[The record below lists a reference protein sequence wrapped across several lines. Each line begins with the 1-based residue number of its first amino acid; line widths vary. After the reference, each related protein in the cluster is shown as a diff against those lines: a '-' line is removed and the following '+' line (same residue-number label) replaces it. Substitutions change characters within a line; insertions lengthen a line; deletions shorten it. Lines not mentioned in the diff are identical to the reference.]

1 MEYQNNEK
9 INNNSGTDL
18 LYDMPVHL
26 VQASGGKRFANYIID
41 VIIFYIFYFLIF
53 FVWALIS
60 PDSVRS
66 YAYGASSYSFI
77 DTLTTLIIYG
87 FFIGLI
93 EGIFKG
99 KTLGKLITGTKAVN
113 EDGTPITFG
122 TALGRG
128 FSRAVPFNALS
139 ALGSPSH
146 PWHDKWTNTYVIDE
160 KLSAIRTNQQQGY

>member
-1 MEYQNNEK
+1 MEYQNNEE
-9 INNNSGTDL
+9 ISNSGTDL

-41 VIIFYIFYFLIF
+41 VIVFYIFYFLIF
-53 FVWALIS
+53 FGWALIN

-66 YAYGASSYSFI
+66 YGESANSYNFI
-77 DTLTTLIIYG
+77 DTITTMIIFG
-87 FFIGLI
+87 FFMGLI
-93 EGIFKG
+93 EAIFKG

-139 ALGSPSH
+139 ALGTPSH

-160 KLSAIRTNQQQGY
+160 KLSAIRTHQQSGY